1 MTVGEKLQIYRK
13 RAGLSQEEL
22 GAMLFVSRQTV
33 SLWEKDQTLPT
44 VDNLVKLKE
53 IFGVTLDALVCDA
66 ESYTDEN
73 CDMPIDSAAG
83 QSEEAEAQPES
94 SLLPAAEKEKP
105 SMRFSFVIED
115 KADAERYDKEA
126 LFALRITKNGIGI
139 CALLLVLV
147 IAFKNLFLALCIA
160 AVLIATKIRYLKN
173 RKKLK
178 ETNLPTVGAE
188 YEYAFFNE
196 YFVFNKHYPDR
207 VGERYDKYSYSD
219 ITFYQRIKSGMLI
232 VCRGTTFF
240 VKITENESAGLAELL
255 RIKCPQA
262 KSAVTVTKA
271 ETLSVAVT
279 AMMLPVIAALIIFG
293 RLCTVAE
300 LNPLFVLVFIAFPVI
315 FIIDGIALSRQK
327 TPNKNV
333 FLGIALLM
341 IVLGIFA
348 VVNMNANWDSVIS
361 DTYEQEIDS
370 DEFIRIAEV
379 CAKVDLPDDW
389 DFIAYDESETDQM
402 TESQYVFN
410 KAFAVLSEDEH
421 KKAVDYFESD
431 PRWLKE
437 IPDELQSE
445 IPDVYGSGSFGYAML
460 SDPES
465 GKVNT
470 KSANPYARSYYCM
483 FYIPDDMIFY
493 IYDYTMYD

>member
-22 GAMLFVSRQTV
+22 GTMLFVSRQTV

-53 IFGVTLDALVCDA
+53 IFGVSLDELICDA
-66 ESYTDEN
+66 PASADESVDGESENDERK
-73 CDMPIDSAAG
+73 
-83 QSEEAEAQPES
+83 SEEAEAAPEAALQPDAEEEN
-94 SLLPAAEKEKP
+94 PA
-105 SMRFSFVIED
+105 MRFSFVID
-115 KADAERYDKEA
+115 KADAEGYDKEA
-126 LFALRITKNGIGI
+126 LSPLRISKNGIGV
-139 CALLLVLV
+139 CALLLVVL
-147 IAFKNLFLALCIA
+147 IEFKNPLLALCIT
-160 AVLIATKIRYLKN
+160 AVLIATQIRYFKN

-188 YEYAFFNE
+188 YEYGFFNE
-196 YFVFNKHYPDR
+196 YFILKKHYPDG
-207 VGERYDKYSYSD
+207 VGERYDKYSYRD
-219 ITFYQRIKSGMLI
+219 ITYYQRIKSGMLI

-240 VKITENESAGLAELL
+240 TKITENESAGLAELL
-255 RIKCPQA
+255 RVKCPQA

-271 ETLSVAVT
+271 EKLSTAVT
-279 AMMLPVIAALIIFG
+279 VLIVPFIAALIICG
-293 RLCTVAE
+293 RLCAVAE
-300 LNPLFVLVFIAFPVI
+300 LSPLFMLVFLAFPVI

-333 FLGIALLM
+333 LIGIALVI

-348 VVNMNANWDSVIS
+348 VVNLTVNWASGIT
-361 DTYEQEIDS
+361 DTYEVEIDS
-370 DEFIRIAEV
+370 DEFVRIAEAS
-379 CAKVDLPDDW
+379 AKVDLPDEW

-421 KKAVDYFESD
+421 RKAVDFFESD
-431 PRWLKE
+431 SRWLKE
-437 IPDELQSE
+437 IPAELQSE
-445 IPDVYGSGSFGYAML
+445 IPDVYGAGSFGYAML

-465 GKVNT
+465 GEVNT

-483 FYIPDDMIFY
+483 FYVPEDMIFY